1 MTTAAHTRRR
11 LALTLGLLA
20 ATLPTHASA
29 QVACGETIA
38 KGSTVVLTADLGPCD
53 GVEQALTV
61 DSATLDLGGHT
72 VSCADTN
79 GNERLPN
86 GIVLIGKK
94 ATIRNGTVVGCLD
107 NVVLAGKG
115 KHVAEGLTVRDAPGN
130 YDGIYVPEGSSRNRI
145 SNNTVTGN
153 GNDGLDIRGHKNSIT
168 GNVVTANGED
178 GIDIIEVN
186 GNAITGNTV
195 SDNADEGIDVEGKAN
210 KVTANTVSNNSGYGI
225 AIVGKRNKTIGNTVT
240 GSGTG
245 ADIAGPVCKGN
256 VWKDNV
262 VGATSDCVP

>member
-1 MTTAAHTRRR
+1 MTTAATARR
-11 LALTLGLLA
+11 LALSLGLLA
-20 ATLPTHASA
+20 ALPTCATA
-29 QVACGETIA
+29 QVACGDTIA
-38 KGSTVVLTADLGPCD
+38 KGATLVLAADLGPCD
-53 GVEQALTV
+53 GVEQVLTV

-79 GNERLPN
+79 GNERLPG

-145 SNNTVTGN
+145 AGNTVTGN
-153 GNDGLDIRGHKNSIT
+153 SNDGLDIRGHKNSIT

-178 GIDIIEVN
+178 GIDIIDVN
-186 GNAITGNTV
+186 GNSIAGNSV
-195 SDNADEGIDVEGKAN
+195 SDNADEGIDVEGKST
-210 KVTANTVSNNSGYGI
+210 KVTGNTVSNNGGYGI
-225 AIVGKRNKTIGNTVT
+225 AIVGRRNKTIGNTVT

-245 ADIAGPVCKGN
+245 SDIAGPVCKGN

-262 VGATSDCVP
+262 VSAGSACVP